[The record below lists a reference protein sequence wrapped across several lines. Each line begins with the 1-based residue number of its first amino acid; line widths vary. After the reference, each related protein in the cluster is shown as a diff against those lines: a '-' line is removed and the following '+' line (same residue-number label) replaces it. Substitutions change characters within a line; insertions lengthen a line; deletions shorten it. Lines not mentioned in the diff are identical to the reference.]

1 MISVKPN
8 FNRPFVFLSVAT
20 SLDGQIASING
31 DTLLSN
37 SKDWI
42 RVHQLRA
49 ECDAIMVGSGTIK
62 ADDSKLTVD
71 EELIRQ
77 TIKNHP
83 IRVVVTS
90 KGNIPLNSRV
100 ITYKPDILTIIATT
114 SQCPRIQ
121 KQKLENRGCVVLE
134 CGNGPLTNLHHL
146 LNVLKTHY
154 HVERLMVEGGSVL
167 NGELLNQKLIDEV
180 HLAIAP
186 VICGNGVPFFTLPNE
201 LPEFSKSPFFEI
213 LDLSQ
218 IDDMIWLRMSVH
230 YQPRQIQ

>member
-1 MISVKPN
+1 MNSAKPN
-8 FNRPFVFLSVAT
+8 SDRPFVFLSAAI
-20 SLDGQIASING
+20 SLDGQIATING

-49 ECDAIMVGSGTIK
+49 ECDAILVGSGTIR
-62 ADDSKLTVD
+62 ADDSKLTID
-71 EELIRQ
+71 EKLIGK

-90 KGNIPLNSRV
+90 RGKIPLNSRV

-114 SQCPRIQ
+114 SQCSRKQ
-121 KQKLENRGCVVLE
+121 KQKFENKGCIVLE

-146 LNVLKTHY
+146 LNVLKTDFL
-154 HVERLMVEGGSVL
+154 VEKLMVEGGSVL
-167 NGELLNQKLIDEV
+167 NGELIKQHFIDEV

-186 VICGNGVPFFTLPNE
+186 VICGTGVPFFTLAKA

-213 LDLSQ
+213 IELSQ
-218 IDDMIWLRMSVH
+218 IDDMIWLKMSVH
-230 YQPRQIQ
+230 YRPRQIP